1 MSEVYKSLISNSI
14 NVLVWKY
21 GHMDQEIREWGK
33 IILTKVN
40 GHLRAIFLFDNY
52 STPILP

>member
-1 MSEVYKSLISNSI
+1 
-14 NVLVWKY
+14 
-21 GHMDQEIREWGK
+21 MDQEIREWGK